1 MNKEKMEKLITNIV
15 TKQMNDEQKKRFIK
29 LIAVWLIT
37 KEKRKKE
44 MIINWLYNL
53 EFEL

>member
-1 MNKEKMEKLITNIV
+1 MTREKMEKLITYIV
-15 TKQMNDEQKKRFIK
+15 TKKMNDEQKKRFIK
-29 LIAVWLIT
+29 LIAVWLTT

-44 MIINWLYNL
+44 MIIRWLYNL

>member
-1 MNKEKMEKLITNIV
+1 MTREKMEKLIKSIV
-15 TKQMNDEQKKRFIK
+15 QKWMNEEQKQRFIK
-29 LIAVWLIT
+29 LIAVWLTT

-44 MIINWLYNL
+44 MIINGLYNL